1 MKVNSNTTSTK
12 NHRIRRF
19 LPVAMIVA
27 LGAILVA
34 PASSMAARFGSEL
47 TPDTQPSNAG
57 DGHECAP
64 NPGYCTWV
72 MNEAYGRPDGGE
84 KAPHKGKLKRIRLIA
99 NVPGSFRLQ
108 IVKVRPD
115 GSAKV
120 VRKGPKVDYQGQ
132 SDPNALDYEIETFPV
147 NIRIKRGHRLAIKT
161 QSTSLVRCSSGG
173 PNSLLYQ
180 PPLAYGAGFNQ
191 YDATDGCWLLI
202 EGVVKKYKK
211 H

>member
-1 MKVNSNTTSTK
+1 MNTSTTTR
-12 NHRIRRF
+12 RIRRF
-19 LPVAMIVA
+19 LPLAMIVA
-27 LGAILVA
+27 MGAILVA
-34 PASSMAARFGSEL
+34 PSSSMAFRFGSEL

-84 KAPHKGKLKRIRLIA
+84 RSPYRARLKRVRLIA

-108 IVKVRPD
+108 IVKVNAED
-115 GSAKV
+115 EAKV
-120 VRKGPKVDYQGQ
+120 VKRGPFINYQGQ
-132 SDPNALDYEIETFPV
+132 PANADPDDPYVIESFPV
-147 NIRIKRGHRLAIKT
+147 GLRIKRGHRLAIKT

-180 PPLAYGAGFNQ
+180 PPLALGNGFDA

-202 EGVVKKYKK
+202 EGVAKRIRR
-211 H
+211 